1 MTTNPS
7 TPEII
12 VPDDASEV
20 FTCQYCDRPFPEE
33 RLRDLH
39 LGDVH
44 STVLSD
50 DEIEVYETAR
60 SDESDSL
67 FVLHMAV
74 VGFLVVVFFLIAY
87 LNVFVMV

>member
-1 MTTNPS
+1 MTTNSS

-12 VPDDASEV
+12 VPDDAPEV
-20 FTCQYCDRPFPEE
+20 FTCPYCDRPFPEE

-44 STVLSD
+44 SGLLSD
-50 DEIEVYETAR
+50 DELEAYETAR

-67 FVLHMAV
+67 FVLHLAV

-87 LNVFVMV
+87 LYVFVMV